1 MCNVSIILKND
12 IVGILLYQILKN
24 NCGCKNIEGFGLF
37 GRVNINKCCPI
48 DYMYSD
54 TEKKCVTT
62 IIMYC

>member
-1 MCNVSIILKND
+1 MNKIIYLILCF

-37 GRVNINKCCPI
+37 GRVNINKCCPL

-54 TEKKCVTT
+54 TEKNL
-62 IIMYC
+62 